1 MAPPRPQQA
10 LTGAQKAAMIL
21 VSVGTDVAA
30 RIFRWLGPE
39 ITSQLRFVC
48 SDMWKP
54 YLKVIAYKAGH
65 VLHVLD
71 RYHIV
76 ANINKAIDEVRAKE
90 AKRLAADGYE
100 PVLKRSRWPF
110 LKRKENLT
118 EQQCLKLRDLLRYNL
133 QTVRAYLLKGD
144 FERFWSYVSPV
155 WAGRFLDLWCTKA
168 MRSRIEPMK
177 KIARS
182 LRTHKPLLLNWFTAR
197 GEISLG
203 AVEGLNNKEKVVMR
217 KSYGFRTFKVAEIAL
232 YHQMGGLPEPPATHR
247 FC

>member
-1 MAPPRPQQA
+1 
-10 LTGAQKAAMIL
+10 
-21 VSVGTDVAA
+21 
-30 RIFRWLGPE
+30 
-39 ITSQLRFVC
+39 
-48 SDMWKP
+48 
-54 YLKVIAYKAGH
+54 
-65 VLHVLD
+65 
-71 RYHIV
+71 
-76 ANINKAIDEVRAKE
+76 
-90 AKRLAADGYE
+90 
-100 PVLKRSRWPF
+100 
-110 LKRKENLT
+110 
-118 EQQCLKLRDLLRYNL
+118 LLRYNL

-144 FERFWSYVSPV
+144 FERFWNYVSPA

-182 LRTHKPLLLNWFTAR
+182 LHAHKPLLLNWFKAR

-217 KSYGFRTFKVAEIAL
+217 KSYGFRTFKVAEVAL